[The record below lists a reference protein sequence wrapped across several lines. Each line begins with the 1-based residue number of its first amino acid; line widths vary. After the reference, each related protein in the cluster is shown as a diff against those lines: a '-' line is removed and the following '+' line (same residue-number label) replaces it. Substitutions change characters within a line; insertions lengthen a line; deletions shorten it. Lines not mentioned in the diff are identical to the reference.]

1 MIHYPNFS
9 KAHIIVIG
17 DIILDRYYW
26 GEVDRISPEAPIP
39 VVKVA
44 HKTQRLGGAGNVAMN
59 LAGLKSSI
67 FLLAV
72 CGEDSQGNYLDNIL
86 NKEGIDY
93 QLIVDPDQPTTTKT
107 RIIGQGQQ
115 LLRLDEEKSITI
127 SPKIEAKLFSQ
138 FETHLLRAD
147 AVILSDYGKG
157 IFNGDFAQKIIK
169 RCKLE
174 KVPVFVDPKGNNW
187 KRYSGADCI
196 TPNEIEL
203 FLVAPFD
210 RESNSDLT
218 AKARKT
224 IIDYKL
230 THLLVTRGAKGM
242 SLFSL
247 NQDSIHIQTKA
258 QEVFDVSGAGDTVI
272 ATLAASR
279 ACTHSMEDAARL
291 ANTAAGVVVG
301 KLGTHAISA
310 LEFKQALIG
319 KNITGTD
326 KIVGHDQAAEISD
339 RWRKE
344 GKKIVFTNGCFDILH
359 VGHMKILRTASDQ
372 GNKLIV
378 GLNSDASVTRL
389 KGESR
394 PVMSE
399 EERASLL
406 SNIESVDLVVLFDE
420 DTPLELIK
428 RIKPDVLVKG
438 GDWSC
443 HSVVGRSEVESWGGR
458 VHIVSLLE
466 GVSTTNVIEKMNSN

>member
-1 MIHYPNFS
+1 MLHYPDFS
-9 KAHIIVIG
+9 RAHIMVVG

-39 VVKVA
+39 VVKVT

-59 LAGLKSSI
+59 LCGLKCAV

-72 CGEDSQGNYLDNIL
+72 CGEDNHVNYLTKII

-93 QLIVDPDQPTTTKT
+93 QLIIDPNQPTTTKT

-115 LLRLDEEKSITI
+115 LLRLDEEISITI

-138 FETHLLRAD
+138 FKIHLQKTD

-157 IFNGDFAQKIIK
+157 IFNGDFAQKIIMH
-169 RCKLE
+169 CKLN
-174 KVPVFVDPKGNNW
+174 KVPVFVDPKGNSW
-187 KRYSGADCI
+187 KRYNGADCI
-196 TPNEIEL
+196 TPNEAEL

-210 RESNSDLT
+210 RQSNNDLA
-218 AKARKT
+218 AKAHKT

-242 SLFSL
+242 SLFNL

-272 ATLAASR
+272 ATIAASR
-279 ACTHSMEDAARL
+279 ACNLSMEAAARL

-319 KNITGTD
+319 KNVTGTD
-326 KIVGHDQAAEISD
+326 KIVGHDQASEISD
-339 RWRKE
+339 RWRNE

-359 VGHMKILRTASDQ
+359 VGHMKVLRTASDQ
-372 GNKLIV
+372 GDKLIV

-394 PVMSE
+394 PVISE
-399 EERASLL
+399 AERAALL
-406 SNIESVDLVVLFDE
+406 SNIESVDMVVLFDE

-428 RIKPDVLVKG
+428 RIRPDILVKG

-458 VHIVSLLE
+458 VHIVSVLE
-466 GVSTTNVIEKMNSN
+466 GVSTTNVIKKMNSN